1 MTRDDFIKLHRPVVR
16 ESALQGRQI
25 LTSPHQVSRL
35 VGGEDKRVSGYSDRP
50 AFDLRVEVPPVG
62 PLEYV
67 AEADVSFAD
76 VVEEDDLFPSVA
88 VPPDGTFACT
98 ERLETIPEV
107 MGCPRLT
114 TTRRS
119 PPVVDALRSAPHC
132 ADRVQ

>member
-1 MTRDDFIKLHRPVVR
+1 MRRV
-16 ESALQGRQI
+16 
-25 LTSPHQVSRL
+25 

-67 AEADVSFAD
+67 PEADVSFAD

-88 VPPDGTFACT
+88 VPPDGPFACT

-107 MGCPRLT
+107 MCCPRLT
-114 TTRRS
+114 ATRGT
-119 PPVVDALRSAPHC
+119 PPVEYAFWATPLC